1 MTKAESF
8 LAQWDSAET
17 AFEDP
22 AKEYTCKTFKG
33 DDDINVILIKYKC
46 AGLTEEQWGKW
57 AADPT
62 VVAEACNNKLTRI
75 ELPDD

>member
-1 MTKAESF
+1 MVQAGANREQIKQELITKAESF
-8 LAQWDSAET
+8 LAQWDTAET

-46 AGLTEEQWGKW
+46 AGLTEE
-57 AADPT
+57 
-62 VVAEACNNKLTRI
+62 
-75 ELPDD
+75 